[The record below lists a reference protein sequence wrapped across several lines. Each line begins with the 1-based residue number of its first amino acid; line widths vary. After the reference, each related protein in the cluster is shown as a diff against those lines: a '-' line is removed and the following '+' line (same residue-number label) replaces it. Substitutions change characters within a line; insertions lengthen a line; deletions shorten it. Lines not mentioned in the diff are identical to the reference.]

1 MELVRTFRTYYD
13 HFRIAFPHLSTI
25 PKHYDPNWGDEFRVL
40 SRDFVRNED
49 MNAVKHVFDCAGYGT
64 DRWDK
69 LTSLNIEDLTGR
81 FDQIITLN
89 GFAKNE
95 ANGKV
100 LEPPESAPNQLA
112 NAKRVIG
119 SDLWNLLLESPET
132 FVELLNEPAP
142 TDSDSAEAPAGETAV
157 VEVPNDRAASTNDLE
172 QPEIEVVG
180 PDPALAQLIEV
191 VGAETWTEILADP
204 SILVDALQS
213 KASTD
218 PVEVEAETTPTEPT
232 ADSEPDSAID
242 EHLRALDA
250 VRGEKKELESQL
262 EKLREEL
269 SEVIKASEK
278 LAQQFEDRGRE
289 QGAMAKKLAS
299 VEEKLKDAE
308 AKAAKLSK
316 LPEKSAIIAPTK
328 AAQQIQEF
336 EASLQRAQEEL
347 GELQSKSETDDLRIK
362 EIMGDLKR
370 EQFLRQKF
378 EDDLE
383 ETRTALTEQIQRL
396 RAVLQNEEEIPAIDE
411 LEDMSGDELMEYIGD
426 VEKEK
431 QRVMAG
437 LDALDT
443 QEEGYQKQIEAQNEQ
458 LGAIQEDM
466 GKLKE
471 STLAMEVE
479 ELQETL
485 EKQKSQLQM
494 LMGYS
499 RNLKSRNEQMAER
512 QEPLRNLVQKL
523 NLQEKALVRFIRI
536 NYDGKFMPENAY
548 L

>member
-1 MELVRTFRTYYD
+1 M
-13 HFRIAFPHLSTI
+13 
-25 PKHYDPNWGDEFRVL
+25 
-40 SRDFVRNED
+40 
-49 MNAVKHVFDCAGYGT
+49 FDCAGYGT

-81 FDQIITLN
+81 FDQVIALN
-89 GFAKNE
+89 GFAKNG
-95 ANGKV
+95 ANGIA
-100 LEPPESAPNQLA
+100 LESPEGAPNRLA
-112 NAKRVIG
+112 NAERIIG

-132 FVELLNEPAP
+132 FVELLNETAP
-142 TDSDSAEAPAGETAV
+142 TDSKPAESPLKETAV
-157 VEVPNDRAASTNDLE
+157 LE
-172 QPEIEVVG
+172 APG
-180 PDPALAQLIEV
+180 PDPAVAESEVEELEIGSVAPDLALDQLIEA
-191 VGAETWTEILADP
+191 VGSEAWTEILADP
-204 SILVDALQS
+204 SILLDALQG
-213 KASTD
+213 KAPTD
-218 PVEVEAETTPTEPT
+218 PVEAEVETTPSDPT
-232 ADSEPDSAID
+232 VDAGPDSAID

-250 VRGEKKELESQL
+250 VRVKKKELESQL
-262 EKLREEL
+262 EKFREEL
-269 SEVIKASEK
+269 SEVTKASEK

-299 VEEKLKDAE
+299 VEEKLKEAE
-308 AKAAKLSK
+308 GKVAKLSK
-316 LPEKSAIIAPTK
+316 IPEKQTIVSPTQ
-328 AAQQIQEF
+328 AAQQLQEY
-336 EASLQRAQEEL
+336 ESSLQRAQEAL
-347 GELQSKSETDDLRIK
+347 GELGSKSETDDLRIK
-362 EIMGDLKR
+362 EIMRDLKR

-383 ETRTALTEQIQRL
+383 ETRTALTEQILRL

-411 LEDMSGDELMEYIGD
+411 FEDMSGDEQMKYIGD

-443 QEEGYQKQIEAQNEQ
+443 QEEGYQKQIEAQNDQ

-479 ELQETL
+479 ELRETL
-485 EKQKSQLQM
+485 EKQKSQLQT

-499 RNLKSRNEQMAER
+499 KNLKSRNEQLAER
-512 QEPLRNLVQKL
+512 QEPMRNLVQKL
-523 NLQEKALVRFIRI
+523 NLQEKALVRFIHI
-536 NYDGKFMPENAY
+536 NYDGKFMPENDY